1 MEQFSGLISIL
12 LEHSQR
18 SFDLW
23 NFQIVVSGAALGF
36 VLSNQGL
43 IARNWVQMNITVLF
57 ILIAV
62 FGIYTL
68 SVHNQRE
75 ILLWNAIQS
84 RIQQDSILLTLA
96 ETQYLEALKPMA
108 LLPKA
113 VALIFADALVIAAT
127 WISPRMKY

>member
-68 SVHNQRE
+68 SIHNQRE
-75 ILLWNAIQS
+75 ILLWSAVQS

-127 WISPRMKY
+127 WISPRMK

>member
-18 SFDLW
+18 FFDLW
-23 NFQIVVSGAALGF
+23 NFQIVLSGAAVGF

-43 IARNWVQMNITVLF
+43 IARNWVQMNLTILF
-57 ILIAV
+57 IVIAV

-68 SVHNQRE
+68 SIHNQRE
-75 ILLWNAIQS
+75 ILLWDAIQS
-84 RIQQDSILLTLA
+84 RIQQDGIQLTLA
-96 ETQYLEALKPMA
+96 ETQYLEALKPVA

-113 VALIFADALVIAAT
+113 VALIFADALVIATT

>member
-18 SFDLW
+18 FFDVW
-23 NFQIVVSGAALGF
+23 NCQIVISGAAVGF

-43 IARNWVQMNITVLF
+43 IARNWVQMNITILF

-75 ILLWNAIQS
+75 ILLWSAIQS
-84 RIQQDSILLTLA
+84 RIQQDGIQLTLA
-96 ETQYLEALKPMA
+96 ETQYLEALKPLA

-127 WISPRMKY
+127 WISPKMKY

>member
-18 SFDLW
+18 FFDLW
-23 NFQIVVSGAALGF
+23 NFQIVLSGAAVGF

-43 IARNWVQMNITVLF
+43 IARNWVQMNLTILF
-57 ILIAV
+57 IVIAV

-68 SVHNQRE
+68 SIHNQRE
-75 ILLWNAIQS
+75 ILLWDAIQS
-84 RIQQDSILLTLA
+84 RIQQDGIQLTLA
-96 ETQYLEALKPMA
+96 ETQYLEALKPVA

-113 VALIFADALVIAAT
+113 IALIFADALVIAAT